1 MDEIHGKIYV
11 FVVDSTEFLK
21 TIEKL
26 KLKNEQT
33 AIFYETVRKFKDI
46 FNNFYENKSN
56 LSDHK
61 SVIISLLEEIKNF
74 LIKNFEDINDDI
86 TFEKSNLYR
95 QANEILSY
103 FTN

>member
-1 MDEIHGKIYV
+1 MDEIYAEIYI

-61 SVIISLLEEIKNF
+61 YVIISLLEEIKNF